1 MWKKHT
7 AQKWVPNI
15 VTVVDKPEQT
25 VKYSVYKMYWYTTGT
40 WEETRDPD
48 GFHAWAESKE
58 GSLYPLYYPY
68 QKPEDN
74 PLFIGYDKNG
84 HATYTNG
91 RTIIGPY
98 DETAPAVTHEE
109 DHGYYETYTDYYYCG
124 CGAKKV
130 A

>member
-1 MWKKHT
+1 MCGKST
-7 AQKWVPNI
+7 RRRNGIPNI

-84 HATYTNG
+84 HADIYK
-91 RTIIGPY
+91 RPHDY
-98 DETAPAVTHEE
+98 RAVR
-109 DHGYYETYTDYYYCG
+109 
-124 CGAKKV
+124 
-130 A
+130 

>member
-1 MWKKHT
+1 
-7 AQKWVPNI
+7 
-15 VTVVDKPEQT
+15 
-25 VKYSVYKMYWYTTGT
+25 MYWYTTGT

-84 HATYTNG
+84 YATYTNG
-91 RTIIGPY
+91 RTVIGPY
-98 DETAPAVTHEE
+98 DETARLSRMRRTMVITRLTPIIAPAPAAAALKSSLQTLEE
-109 DHGYYETYTDYYYCG
+109 
-124 CGAKKV
+124 
-130 A
+130 

>member
-74 PLFIGYDKNG
+74 
-84 HATYTNG
+84 
-91 RTIIGPY
+91 RQ
-98 DETAPAVTHEE
+98 PALYWVCQKWARDIYKRPH
-109 DHGYYETYTDYYYCG
+109 DYR
-124 CGAKKV
+124 AV
-130 A
+130 R